1 MVICAMYYIIMY
13 IFSRAECVCV
23 HVYERIREIVHTKV
37 SYITYLPGLVVPSHL
52 EHLVGHKG
60 QVSHNNDYLQCIPLN
75 L

>member
-37 SYITYLPGLVVPSHL
+37 SYIPSRS
-52 EHLVGHKG
+52 GCPFT
-60 QVSHNNDYLQCIPLN
+60 S
-75 L
+75 